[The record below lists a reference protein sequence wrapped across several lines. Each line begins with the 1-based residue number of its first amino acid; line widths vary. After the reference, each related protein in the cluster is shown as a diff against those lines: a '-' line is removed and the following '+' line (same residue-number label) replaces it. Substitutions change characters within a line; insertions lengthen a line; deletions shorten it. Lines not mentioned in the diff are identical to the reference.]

1 MLLAPVPSL
10 AEVFLGKNQAI
21 ELAFPAAD
29 RVERRTHVL
38 TRPEADELEEA
49 SNSELPSRLITI
61 YEGWKGEDLLGYMHI
76 DVHPV
81 RARSAAVMIVVD
93 PRGRVTDVVVL
104 AFHEDTD
111 YMLPRRSIN
120 ALKGK
125 RVGDALEVGTDVDAV
140 SGATLTIRSTAAALR
155 RMLAYYT
162 ILLKGAQAPAD
173 SQAGLKP
180 RELP

>member
-1 MLLAPVPSL
+1 
-10 AEVFLGKNQAI
+10 
-21 ELAFPAAD
+21 
-29 RVERRTHVL
+29 
-38 TRPEADELEEA
+38 
-49 SNSELPSRLITI
+49 
-61 YEGWKGEDLLGYMHI
+61 
-76 DVHPV
+76 
-81 RARSAAVMIVVD
+81 MIVVD

-140 SGATLTIRSTAAALR
+140 SGATLTIRSAAAAVR